1 MATTTSRPSIPWFLL
16 HLFLVLATGGAWL
29 VVLILWYILKE
40 WCEVYDDVPPR
51 NRAETTILDA
61 LIEARDQL
69 HAHARKLHPTV

>member
-1 MATTTSRPSIPWFLL
+1 MSVNQVLVTEFMNLALEELFESHIRPTRDA
-16 HLFLVLATGGAWL
+16 H
-29 VVLILWYILKE
+29 YHILKE